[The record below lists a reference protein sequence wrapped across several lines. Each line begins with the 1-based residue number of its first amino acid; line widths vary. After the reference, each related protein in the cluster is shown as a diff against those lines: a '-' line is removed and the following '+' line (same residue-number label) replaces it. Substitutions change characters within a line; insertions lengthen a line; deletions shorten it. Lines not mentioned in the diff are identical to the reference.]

1 MLTSWVTL
9 GASLHFSGPHFL
21 IFKRRYLSKM
31 LPKILRLQVSFL
43 IDLLGSLLLR
53 KWIQDSFL
61 KEIIFNIFVLIERRR
76 NVLNTFLLILSWL
89 QQ

>member
-1 MLTSWVTL
+1 
-9 GASLHFSGPHFL
+9 
-21 IFKRRYLSKM
+21 M
-31 LPKILRLQVSFL
+31 LPKILRLQVSFP